1 MQRSDRLAR
10 PFVARLFRRNEAALA
25 LCLVMLIAIFGALS
39 DSFLTTRNITNVL
52 GQAALPLIAAT
63 GLALVI
69 LAGEIDV
76 SIGSL
81 LGAVALP
88 LIVVMNATGSFA
100 LGAAAAFA
108 FALVVGAVNGWLVAY
123 VRLNSLIVTLG
134 MLFVL
139 RGGIYLYTG
148 QRAIPDD
155 VMLES
160 FYQIGNG
167 RLLRTVPY
175 PAIIAAGVLCL
186 FVWILRYR
194 RFGRQVIAVGGSP
207 EVARLAGY
215 DVPRVK
221 FATFVICALL
231 VALAG
236 ILMASRQGS
245 AVHVTGLGFEF
256 QVVAAVVLGG
266 VSLAGGIGSLWGVAL
281 GVLILA
287 FLANGLGQLNLPTEW
302 QLVITGAIIIVAVT
316 LDEARRGKG

>member
-1 MQRSDRLAR
+1 MPRSDASL
-10 PFVARLFRRNEAALA
+10 ARLFRRNEVPLA
-25 LCLVMLIAIFGALS
+25 LCLVVMIAVFGVLS
-39 DSFLTTRNITNVL
+39 DSFLTQRNMTNVL
-52 GQAALPLIAAT
+52 GQAALPLIAAV
-63 GLALVI
+63 GLALVV

-81 LGAVALP
+81 FGAVALP

-100 LGAAAAFA
+100 LGTAAALV
-108 FALVVGAVNGWLVAY
+108 FALAVGALNGWLVAY
-123 VRLNSLIVTLG
+123 VKLNSLIVTLG
-134 MLFVL
+134 MLFIL

-167 RLLRTVPY
+167 RFQRMLPY
-175 PAIIAAGVLCL
+175 PAIFGAVVLGL
-186 FVWILRYR
+186 FLWVLRYR
-194 RFGRQVIAVGGSP
+194 RFGRQIIAVGGSP
-207 EVARLAGY
+207 EVARLTGTNVA
-215 DVPRVK
+215 RIK
-221 FATFVICALL
+221 FATFVLCALL
-231 VALAG
+231 VAVAG

-287 FLANGLGQLNLPTEW
+287 YLANGLGQLNLPTEW
-302 QLVITGAIIIVAVT
+302 QLVITGMIIIAAVT
-316 LDEARRGKG
+316 LDEARRRRR